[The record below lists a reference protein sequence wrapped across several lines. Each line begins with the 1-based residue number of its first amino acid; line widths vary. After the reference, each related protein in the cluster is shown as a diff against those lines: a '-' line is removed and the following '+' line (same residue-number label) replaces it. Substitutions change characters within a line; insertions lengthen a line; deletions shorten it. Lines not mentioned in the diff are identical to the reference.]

1 MQPRFLHTLLHK
13 RGTYNC
19 RLITSMWS
27 ADENAFIL
35 FWSCLSTAMVS
46 KYVSLSHMLLLWCVC
61 NVWGKE
67 TKPVCLKLLF
77 FPVCKRPAAL
87 LLLFSSSF
95 FLSQP
100 CAVIA
105 CCQQHSRSL
114 PALQREFSQKR
125 QKGFWRVNGS
135 GCLLRPLDCG
145 WLKMYS
151 LANSSQNSM
160 IITEITGLM
169 RAAWLL

>member
-1 MQPRFLHTLLHK
+1 MQPRFSHTLLHK
-13 RGTYNC
+13 RGTHNC
-19 RLITSMWS
+19 RLITAHVERWREHFHSV
-27 ADENAFIL
+27 L
-35 FWSCLSTAMVS
+35 VLSVH
-46 KYVSLSHMLLLWCVC
+46 SHGKQVCVTLTHAPALVCVC

-67 TKPVCLKLLF
+67 TKPACLELLF

-87 LLLFSSSF
+87 LLLISSSF

-105 CCQQHSRSL
+105 CCQQRSRSL
-114 PALQREFSQKR
+114 PALQRECSQKR

-135 GCLLRPLDCG
+135 GRLLSPLDYG

-151 LANSSQNSM
+151 LAKLP
-160 IITEITGLM
+160 TAHKTL
-169 RAAWLL
+169 WL